1 VIWTVLPHIL
11 HKELNGLV
19 VKRSMIAHNLVDLA
33 PTFGPSVLEI
43 EFDVLE
49 CLGDLSWKISRNDE
63 CVGIPS
69 SYSDFSIDTS
79 ERYSL
84 RN

>member
-1 VIWTVLPHIL
+1 MIWTVLPHVL
-11 HKELNGLV
+11 HKELNGL
-19 VKRSMIAHNLVDLA
+19 VKRSMIAHNLADIA
-33 PTFGPSVLEI
+33 PTFGPSILQI
-43 EFDVLE
+43 KFDVLE
-49 CLGDLSWKISRNDE
+49 CLGDLSGKISRNDE
-63 CVGIPS
+63 CIGIPS